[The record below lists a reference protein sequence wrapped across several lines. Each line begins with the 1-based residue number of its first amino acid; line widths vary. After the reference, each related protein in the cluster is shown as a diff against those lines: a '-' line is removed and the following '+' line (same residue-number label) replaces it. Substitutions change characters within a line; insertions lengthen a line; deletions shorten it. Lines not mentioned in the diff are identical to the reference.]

1 MAARSF
7 CLVGGIVFEILIDA
21 ARGYDA
27 ASDTTKAPTTK
38 HSPIVQIV
46 LIVEVLVAGAAK
58 VGDGGGDDIMHNR
71 ISIARLIYWVEA

>member
-38 HSPIVQIV
+38 HSPIIQIV
-46 LIVEVLVAGAAK
+46 LIVEVLVASAA
-58 VGDGGGDDIMHNR
+58 
-71 ISIARLIYWVEA
+71 